1 LPTTGSQL
9 HKVPCC
15 APLQPRDQL
24 LTNHWSATGGVLT
37 ASQVPDAEH
46 FPADTPFPLHVCPDV
61 LRTQAPP
68 AHWPVWHGWL
78 QVTNAH
84 GSGVLGGGVL
94 GGGVGLLHA
103 CVLQVSVDGSTQAVP
118 PFTGA
123 GELHARTLTP
133 PPHALSHPPHADQ
146 PPLMGHACVLQLSVV
161 SPEHSAP
168 PCAGDGALHTRVL
181 LPPPHVWSHA
191 LQSDKPPSTGQGVF
205 GQVVDES
212 PAHPAP
218 CRGLGLVQERVLM
231 PPSPQEAVQADQAD
245 HPPSLHS
252 RDSVR
257 PELPSSAAHCA
268 PQVVVAV
275 DPSVPVWHWLGS
287 GLLHK
292 RLWTLLPHVPH
303 ADQPPSIICW
313 QLTVPQSL
321 VVNPTQSVPPFEA
334 SGLLQMRDCV
344 PPPHVAV
351 HVLQSLQPPS
361 MACVAP
367 RHASLQCV
375 AGQLGGLAAQLL
387 WHHAS

>member
-1 LPTTGSQL
+1 MNAGLGFQPVTGSQL

-24 LTNHWSATGGVLT
+24 LTNHWLGVLT
-37 ASQVPDAEH
+37 TSQVPDAEH
-46 FPADTPFPLHVCPDV
+46 FPLGTPFPLHAVSAAR
-61 LRTQAPP
+61 RTQSPLT
-68 AHWPVWHGWL
+68 HWPVWHGWL
-78 QVTNAH
+78 QVTVAH

-103 CVLQVSVDGSTQAVP
+103 CVLQ
-118 PFTGA
+118 
-123 GELHARTLTP
+123 
-133 PPHALSHPPHADQ
+133 
-146 PPLMGHACVLQLSVV
+146 LSVV
-161 SPEHSAP
+161 DPEHSAP

-181 LPPPHVWSHA
+181 LPPPHVLSHA
-191 LQSDKPPSTGQGVF
+191 PQSDQPPSTGQGVF

-212 PAHPAP
+212 PTHPAP
-218 CRGLGLVQERVLM
+218 CRGLGLVQERVLK
-231 PPSPQEAVQADQAD
+231 PPSPQEAVQVDQSD

-257 PELPSSAAHCA
+257 PELPSSATHCA
-268 PQVVVAV
+268 PHLDVPL

-292 RLWTLLPHVPH
+292 RVWTLPWHVPQ
-303 ADQPPSIICW
+303 ADQPPSTICW

-321 VVNPTQSVPPFEA
+321 VVAPTQSAPPFDGR
-334 SGLLQMRDCV
+334 GLLQMRDCV

-367 RHASLQCV
+367 RHASLQWL
-375 AGQLGGLAAQLL
+375 AGQLGGLKAQLL

>member
-1 LPTTGSQL
+1 ML
-9 HKVPCC
+9 
-15 APLQPRDQL
+15 
-24 LTNHWSATGGVLT
+24 
-37 ASQVPDAEH
+37 
-46 FPADTPFPLHVCPDV
+46 
-61 LRTQAPP
+61 
-68 AHWPVWHGWL
+68 
-78 QVTNAH
+78 
-84 GSGVLGGGVL
+84 
-94 GGGVGLLHA
+94 
-103 CVLQVSVDGSTQAVP
+103 
-118 PFTGA
+118 
-123 GELHARTLTP
+123 
-133 PPHALSHPPHADQ
+133 
-146 PPLMGHACVLQLSVV
+146 
-161 SPEHSAP
+161 
-168 PCAGDGALHTRVL
+168 
-181 LPPPHVWSHA
+181 
-191 LQSDKPPSTGQGVF
+191 
-205 GQVVDES
+205 
-212 PAHPAP
+212 
-218 CRGLGLVQERVLM
+218 
-231 PPSPQEAVQADQAD
+231 PSPQEAVQADQSD

-344 PPPHVAV
+344 PPPHAAV

-375 AGQLGGLAAQLL
+375 AGQLGVGAAQLL